1 MGETYSFILTCKVK
15 TLLHASLAINGCQIF
30 NSLPK
35 YIRNLT
41 GCTTEQF
48 KKHLDE
54 VLEKI
59 PDEPKIPGY
68 VAESNRI
75 LDYDKL
81 MENTAQQKS
90 LCLSGHPSED

>member
-1 MGETYSFILTCKVK
+1 MPNLQLLAKV
-15 TLLHASLAINGCQIF
+15 HA
-30 NSLPK
+30 
-35 YIRNLT
+35 NLT